1 MPIQTPYMGLWLRK
15 EDKIVKTESRLSH
28 EKAVLKK
35 LIEQLPSTVFSLQI
49 YPPSLQNWLPFW
61 WAGYHVEPRML
72 YVIEDL
78 QNIDQVWQGLK
89 DKAINTIRKAEKLN
103 FSIETQDDLDSFYE
117 LFKKSVDR
125 IRYETNV
132 TKQKLKKLHE
142 EIRKKDAGKMFFA
155 RNIEGEVIAAL
166 YIVWD
171 EQIAN
176 YWLATGNLK
185 GENNGANSL
194 LLWNVLLELNR
205 RGIKRLEVT
214 GSMNENLASYIS
226 AFGAKQETFFKMTK
240 YGNRFFAFLHF
251 LMK

>member
-117 LFKKSVDR
+117 LFKKSVDS
-125 IRYETNV
+125 
-132 TKQKLKKLHE
+132 
-142 EIRKKDAGKMFFA
+142 D
-155 RNIEGEVIAAL
+155 
-166 YIVWD
+166 
-171 EQIAN
+171 
-176 YWLATGNLK
+176 
-185 GENNGANSL
+185 
-194 LLWNVLLELNR
+194 
-205 RGIKRLEVT
+205 
-214 GSMNENLASYIS
+214 
-226 AFGAKQETFFKMTK
+226 
-240 YGNRFFAFLHF
+240 
-251 LMK
+251 